1 MNDGLAGSRIAGLRK
16 RDVAH
21 KNLGRNSQLRIKCLP
36 AKQRIDDRTISP
48 DTREPE
54 FAFAFAASQARR
66 LRRGDASLAA
76 GLGANER
83 PPPHLISG

>member
-16 RDVAH
+16 RHVAH

-48 DTREPE
+48 APREPE
-54 FAFAFAASQARR
+54 FAFAVSQARR

-83 PPPHLISG
+83 PPPHLIIGMT